1 LRNLFSQYI
10 LCQAAKFRGN
20 KLNMSNL
27 GFIVS
32 VGGTWLLKYFH

>member
-1 LRNLFSQYI
+1 MINIFSQYI
-10 LCQAAKFRGN
+10 FRQTTKFHVN
-20 KLNMSNL
+20 KFIISSF